1 MNIKISI
8 LILFLFASCASSK
21 KSYSSV
27 QQTDSLRQTSR
38 LSIQSMRVP
47 ESRAHLIVPSAKL
60 KELPSG
66 AAFVQK
72 SGQATAEIRFLHDTL
87 FVTASCDSLQ
97 SLVYQ
102 YEEELANVSAST
114 KVSEKEQA
122 RNKSGIIFG
131 VMIAIVV
138 FIALKI
144 IFK

>member
-1 MNIKISI
+1 MNIKISF
-8 LILFLFASCASSK
+8 LILFLFTGCAARKQSS
-21 KSYSSV
+21 SFT

-47 ESRAHLIVPSAKL
+47 ESRANLIVPSAKL
-60 KELPSG
+60 KELPPG

-114 KVSEKEQA
+114 KVSEKKLD
-122 RNKSGIIFG
+122 RNWDCVF
-131 VMIAIVV
+131 VFVIAILLVLL
-138 FIALKI
+138 IKI
-144 IFK
+144 R

>member
-1 MNIKISI
+1 MNIKISF

-21 KSYSSV
+21 KSYSFV

-38 LSIQSMRVP
+38 LSIQSIQVP
-47 ESRAHLIVPSAKL
+47 ESRARLVVPSAKL
-60 KELPSG
+60 KELPPS
-66 AAFVQK
+66 AAFVQR

-114 KVSEKEQA
+114 KVSEKEQE
-122 RNKSGIIFG
+122 RNKSGIILG

-138 FIALKI
+138 FITLKI

>member
-1 MNIKISI
+1 MNIKISF

-21 KSYSSV
+21 KSYSFV

-47 ESRAHLIVPSAKL
+47 ESRANLIVPSAKL

-87 FVTASCDSLQ
+87 FVMASCDSLQ

-114 KVSEKEQA
+114 KVSEKKLD
-122 RNKSGIIFG
+122 RNWDCVF
-131 VMIAIVV
+131 VFVIAILLVLL
-138 FIALKI
+138 IKI
-144 IFK
+144 R

>member
-1 MNIKISI
+1 MNIKISF

-21 KSYSSV
+21 KSYSFV

-38 LSIQSMRVP
+38 LSIQSIQVP
-47 ESRAHLIVPSAKL
+47 ESRARLVVPSAKL
-60 KELPSG
+60 KELPPS

-114 KVSEKEQA
+114 KVSEKKLD
-122 RNKSGIIFG
+122 RNWDCVF
-131 VMIAIVV
+131 VFVIAILLVLL
-138 FIALKI
+138 IKI
-144 IFK
+144 R

>member
-1 MNIKISI
+1 MNIKISF

-21 KSYSSV
+21 KSYSFV

-38 LSIQSMRVP
+38 LSIQSIQVP
-47 ESRAHLIVPSAKL
+47 ESRARLVVPSAKL
-60 KELPSG
+60 KELPPS
-66 AAFVQK
+66 AAFVQR

-114 KVSEKEQA
+114 KVSEKEQE
-122 RNKSGIIFG
+122 RSKSGIIFG

-138 FIALKI
+138 FITLKI
-144 IFK
+144 IF